1 MTSGDN
7 STSEINR
14 ELISAATIQTLT
26 IMLTDNKTPQ
36 EIISSLML
44 ENAKLVAQ
52 LKELRDYLD
61 DMVKEINKEVGL

>member
-1 MTSGDN
+1 MP
-7 STSEINR
+7 
-14 ELISAATIQTLT
+14 
-26 IMLTDNKTPQ
+26 MDNKTPQ

-61 DMVKEINKEVGL
+61 DMVKEINREVGL